1 MNLKRMLLA
10 PTLALTTLLPLSA
23 GVALAAPKGEAF
35 PIQCGGETVMIV
47 TPTVANGKEDVAIFT
62 PGFVV
67 GTNTRLIPVQFTFT
81 ATTQDGQVF
90 TETQTKGGS
99 LEALQ
104 AKGKLTTCTF
114 GGMFEGGT
122 FTGTVQVLMTPQ
134 GGRNK

>member
-1 MNLKRMLLA
+1 MLLA
-10 PTLALTTLLPLSA
+10 PALALTTLLPLSA
-23 GVALAAPKGEAF
+23 GVALAAPKGESF

-47 TPTVANGKEDVAIFT
+47 VATVANGKEDVVIFN
-62 PGFVV
+62 PAFVE

-81 ATTQDGQVF
+81 ATQNGQVF
-90 TETQTKGGS
+90 SETQTKGGS

-114 GGMFEGGT
+114 SGTFEDIT
-122 FTGTVQVLMTPQ
+122 FTGTVQALITPQ